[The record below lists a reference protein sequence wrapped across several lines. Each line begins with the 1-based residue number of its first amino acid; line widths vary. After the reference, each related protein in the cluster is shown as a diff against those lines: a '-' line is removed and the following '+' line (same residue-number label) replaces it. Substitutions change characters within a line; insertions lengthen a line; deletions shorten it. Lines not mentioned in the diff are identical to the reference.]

1 VCREYFKCHESGD
14 QARLKRLGSDG
25 TTNPKDLSQAAMLD
39 ISQLGLTTKP
49 GLKLFLNLQN
59 QSDQSSKNLIIFFLL
74 KNTLANIFLCKQNL
88 IKL

>member
-59 QSDQSSKNLIIFFLL
+59 QSDQSSKNLIIFFFA
-74 KNTLANIFLCKQNL
+74 KEHISKYFFM
-88 IKL
+88 